1 VLSTFFGAGN
11 NKIMIDVY
19 SYTKDGKE
27 TEFTLTKEACIP
39 VTAYQKTDDS
49 VLDLNYFGITPGIR
63 NMTIFDVPKPCMH
76 PVQVSPVSIYN
87 NK

>member
-27 TEFTLTKEACIP
+27 TEITLTKEACIP
-39 VTAYQKTDDS
+39 VTAYQKTDDKIII
-49 VLDLNYFGITPGIR
+49 VII
-63 NMTIFDVPKPCMH
+63 
-76 PVQVSPVSIYN
+76 
-87 NK
+87 